1 MKNANLLFLLLYLQQ
16 VTTDLRNDNCCYW
29 MVSKGYDL
37 PEFSE
42 RRVLNE
48 VTVYYHDSSLKS
60 KMPCPDWINTTAGIR
75 EWGQIQYWS
84 NHNRFVGTLGLQ
96 SAINQFNLTGT
107 LTDRNIYQG
116 FGCCSLYPN
125 GTYSAFLNHAFNG
138 KDFTSFDINS
148 KTFVAAV
155 PQAVVYKT
163 LRESDQSTI
172 NDVASYYQK
181 TCLDRLKILMEAPRV
196 RAKRIPDVRILEPKK
211 KVGSVTV
218 TCHVTGFYPR
228 EVQVFWLGSD
238 LQPVD
243 EGVTEILPNDD
254 GTYQTRKSVIVPEED
269 VGKQNYSCV
278 VLHISIPNNIT
289 KVWEVK
295 AGGVAVWIPLLC
307 ISLLASVIGIGVW
320 WRCKTRDA
328 VI

>member
-1 MKNANLLFLLLYLQQ
+1 THTHIYITYTFSLLKFSQ
-16 VTTDLRNDNCCYW
+16 VPKTFALKFIYFTSTDLRYDNCCYW

-37 PEFSE
+37 PEFTE

-60 KMPCPDWINTTAGIR
+60 KMPCPDWINTTAGIY

-84 NHNRFVGTLGLQ
+84 NHNRFVGTLGLH
-96 SAINQFNLTGT
+96 SICYLYLCT

-211 KVGSVTV
+211 NAGSVTV

-228 EVQVFWLGSD
+228 EVQVIWLV
-238 LQPVD
+238 L
-243 EGVTEILPNDD
+243 LP
-254 GTYQTRKSVIVPEED
+254 I
-269 VGKQNYSCV
+269 CV

-289 KVWEVK
+289 KVWGMIKYCTLNITPV
-295 AGGVAVWIPLLC
+295 ILFYILYC
-307 ISLLASVIGIGVW
+307 NSL
-320 WRCKTRDA
+320 
-328 VI
+328 

>member
-16 VTTDLRNDNCCYW
+16 VTTDLRYDNCCYW

-37 PEFSE
+37 PEFTE

-60 KMPCPDWINTTAGIR
+60 KMPCPDWINTTAGIY

-163 LRESDQSTI
+163 LRESDQTTI
-172 NDVASYYQK
+172 NYVASYYQK
-181 TCLDRLKILMEAPRV
+181 TCLDRLKILKEAPRV
-196 RAKRIPDVRILEPKK
+196 RDKRVPDVRILEPKK
-211 KVGSVTV
+211 NAGSVTV

-228 EVQVFWLGSD
+228 EVQVIWL
-238 LQPVD
+238 
-243 EGVTEILPNDD
+243 
-254 GTYQTRKSVIVPEED
+254 
-269 VGKQNYSCV
+269 GKQNYSCV

-289 KVWEVK
+289 KVWGMIKYSTLNITPV
-295 AGGVAVWIPLLC
+295 ILFYILYC
-307 ISLLASVIGIGVW
+307 NSL
-320 WRCKTRDA
+320 
-328 VI
+328 

>member
-1 MKNANLLFLLLYLQQ
+1 MILFL
-16 VTTDLRNDNCCYW
+16 DLRYDNCCYW

-37 PEFSE
+37 PEFTE

-60 KMPCPDWINTTAGIR
+60 KMPCPDWINTTAGIY
-75 EWGQIQYWS
+75 EWGQIHICYLYLCLF
-84 NHNRFVGTLGLQ
+84 R
-96 SAINQFNLTGT
+96 T

-211 KVGSVTV
+211 NAGSVTV

-228 EVQVFWLGSD
+228 EVQVIWLV
-238 LQPVD
+238 L
-243 EGVTEILPNDD
+243 LP
-254 GTYQTRKSVIVPEED
+254 I
-269 VGKQNYSCV
+269 CV

-289 KVWEVK
+289 KVWGMIKYLK

-320 WRCKTRDA
+320 WRCKTRGKKLNYCT
-328 VI
+328 VFISCF